1 MTIDEFGIFAGA
13 IKTYFPKDNML
24 PTEKSMDLWF
34 DMLKDLDYVFAS
46 MALKNH
52 VATSTF
58 PPTIADIRKQYSI
71 ISNPAELN
79 EMEAWSLV
87 VKAMGNSLN
96 NSTEEFAKLPPLV
109 QKAVGLPSQLREWGT
124 TENLNKEV
132 VMSNFQRAYKA
143 ELRRHEELQKMPQ
156 NLRQMIEKSNIGSYP
171 AQIERK
177 RQEIIESAK
186 DRKNEEIK
194 ALEMK
199 CDGVPMPEKYQSKI
213 DKWKNKE

>member
-1 MTIDEFGIFAGA
+1 MTVDEFGIFADA

-24 PTEKSMDLWF
+24 PTEKAMDLWF
-34 DMLKDLDYVFAS
+34 DMLRDLDYGFAS

-52 VATSTF
+52 VATSAF
-58 PPTIADIRKQYSI
+58 SPTIADIRKQYSI
-71 ISNPAELN
+71 ISNPVELN

-132 VMSNFQRAYKA
+132 IMSNFQRAYKA
-143 ELRRHEELQKMPQ
+143 ELKRHEELQKMPQ
-156 NLRQMIEKSNIGSYP
+156 KLRQMIEKSNIGSYP
-171 AQIERK
+171 AQIEQK

-199 CDGVPMPEKYQSKI
+199 CDGVPMPEKYRERLE
-213 DKWKNKE
+213 DMKNE

>member
-1 MTIDEFGIFAGA
+1 MTIDEFGIFADA

-24 PTEKSMDLWF
+24 PTEKAMDLWF
-34 DMLKDLDYVFAS
+34 DMLRDLDYGFAS

-52 VATSTF
+52 VATSAF

-132 VMSNFQRAYKA
+132 IMSNFQRAYKA
-143 ELRRHEELQKMPQ
+143 ELKRHEELQKMPQ
-156 NLRQMIEKSNIGSYP
+156 KLRQMIEKSNIGSYP
-171 AQIERK
+171 AQIEWK

-199 CDGVPMPEKYQSKI
+199 HDGVPMPEKYRERLE
-213 DKWKNKE
+213 DMKNE